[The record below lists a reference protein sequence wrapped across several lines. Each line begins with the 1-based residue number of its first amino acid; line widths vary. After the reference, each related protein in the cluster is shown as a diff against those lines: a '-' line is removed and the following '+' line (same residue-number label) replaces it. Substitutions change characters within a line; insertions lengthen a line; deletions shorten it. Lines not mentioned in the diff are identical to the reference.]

1 MIFKRLTKPKWEH
14 PNPKIRAEAAAEVSE
29 RTADGVIVL
38 DALLR
43 DSDPMVRRAAMKRIA
58 RLSLLRELMAED
70 PELNVREV
78 AANRYRH
85 LLAGGDQD
93 LRLEQ
98 RVAELGVVDNE
109 SVLAHVARRGRE
121 SDVRL
126 AAVERLSAASL
137 LVEVAMHDTSSR
149 VRLAAVA
156 RIRDTESLQALAAQG
171 RDHDRQVRKMA
182 QEALADI
189 HRRREAEAR
198 DRAERDGLI
207 AELRA
212 VVDGGRNDESEAH
225 RARIENRW
233 RHLGSTD
240 FSDYVERF
248 NALIEQFDALPMQ
261 AEPQV
266 SAKPVPAPTG
276 VEPEQVVRAVE
287 SLRSEFAGDAQAAMG
302 RLEELGSRLA
312 DAESHW
318 AAAEKAAE
326 ERLQA
331 RYEEAHHEVERFL
344 ACADTLRR
352 AESTIEAALTAVSGA
367 HDDPEALARTRR
379 RLEALLTEVD
389 WDLDLAH
396 PPILDRA
403 YAALDEV
410 RREREALLA
419 DREQR
424 LEDLERLIESCDQR
438 IEEGLLRPAQKMLR
452 RIRKNGE
459 AIPGVLPRRVER
471 HVRRLAARI
480 GELRDWQGFAT
491 LPKREELCVA
501 MESLAEMEL
510 EPPEKAAQIKALQE
524 SWKELGPSDSAD
536 AQALWHRFSDAADRA
551 FEPCRAYYAEQEKVR
566 DANLRRR
573 RELCDQ
579 LDEFLARADLHALE
593 TGAIQRIRDQA
604 RQEWREASP
613 VDQRAGNKLGARFKR
628 LTERLNVEVEVR
640 FDTAAERRQALIR
653 RVEAAA
659 DSEDLHQAIEEAK
672 EAQAQWKDAGWLPR
686 GRDQKLYRQ
695 FRKACDRVFARRDE
709 IREHRQQ
716 ERQQAVGEVETLL
729 NRARGIVDMIDG
741 DLAGAERQF
750 REVEQ
755 TLREFRGLPKGV
767 ERDASRAL
775 GEIREALH
783 RKRNELR
790 AEQEAEAARTRARA
804 MELIDGMERVAL
816 RAEASQT
823 AGVDAMTD
831 EWEAFTAQ
839 HGEHGMAAR
848 WERAQAAATG
858 ERPYTEDELAANA
871 ETRRQVVVRL
881 EILAGLESP
890 EKDAALRMELQVARL
905 TEGIQAGERK
915 DRSSEA
921 RELVGQWVETG
932 PAGTQADPEWA
943 ARFEAASKVLF
954 G

>member
-29 RTADGVIVL
+29 GTEDGVIVL
-38 DALLR
+38 DALMR
-43 DSDPMVRRAAMKRIA
+43 DSDPTVRRAAVKRIS

-98 RVAELGVVDNE
+98 RLAELGALDDE

-121 SDVRL
+121 PDVRL

-149 VRLAAVA
+149 VRLTAVA
-156 RIRDTESLQALAAQG
+156 RIRDPEALNALAAQG
-171 RDHDRQVRKMA
+171 RDHDRQVRKIA
-182 QEALADI
+182 QEALAEI
-189 HRRREAEAR
+189 HRQREAEAR
-198 DRAERDGLI
+198 DLAERDGLI
-207 AELRA
+207 AELKA
-212 VVDGGRNDESEAH
+212 VVESGRSDESEAH

-233 RHLGSTD
+233 RHLGATD
-240 FSDYVERF
+240 SSNYLERF

-261 AEPQV
+261 AEPKV
-266 SAKPVPAPTG
+266 PAKPERAPAG
-276 VEPEQVVRAVE
+276 VGPEHVVQAVE
-287 SLRSEFAGDAQAAMG
+287 TLRSELTGDTQAAMA
-302 RLEELGSRLA
+302 RLDELGNRLA
-312 DAESHW
+312 EAESHW
-318 AAAEKAAE
+318 ETAEKAAE

-331 RYEEAHHEVERFL
+331 RYEEAHHELKRFL
-344 ACADTLRR
+344 TCADVLRH
-352 AESTIEAALTAVSGA
+352 AEGAIEAALTAVGAA

-396 PPILDRA
+396 PPVLDRA

-419 DREQR
+419 DRERR
-424 LEDLERLIESCDQR
+424 LEELERMIESCDHR

-452 RIRKNGE
+452 RVRKSAD
-459 AIPGVLPRRVER
+459 AIPGILPKRMER
-471 HVRRLAARI
+471 HIRRLAARVA
-480 GELRDWQGFAT
+480 ELRDWQGFAT
-491 LPKREELCVA
+491 LPKREELCAA
-501 MESLAEMEL
+501 MESLAETEL

-524 SWKELGPSDSAD
+524 SWKELGPSDSPD
-536 AQALWHRFSDAADRA
+536 AQALWHRFSEAADRA

-573 RELCDQ
+573 REICDQ
-579 LDEFLARADLHALE
+579 LDEFLGRADLHALE

-628 LTERLNVEVEVR
+628 LTERLNAEVEAR
-640 FDTAAERRQALIR
+640 FDTAAERRLALIR

-659 DSEDLHQAIEEAK
+659 DAEDLHHAIEEAK

-709 IREHRQQ
+709 AREHRQQ

-729 NRARGIVDMIDG
+729 NRARELVDMAAG
-741 DLAGAERQF
+741 DLSGAERQF
-750 REVEQ
+750 RELEQ
-755 TLREFRGLPKGV
+755 ALREFRGLPKGV
-767 ERDASRAL
+767 ERDVGRAL
-775 GEIREALH
+775 SEVRENLQ
-783 RKRNELR
+783 RRRGELR
-790 AEQEAEAARTRARA
+790 AEREAEAARARARGIELVEGLERLA
-804 MELIDGMERVAL
+804 MQ
-816 RAEASQT
+816 AET
-823 AGVDAMTD
+823 APADSVDAMND
-831 EWEAFTAQ
+831 EWETFTAE
-839 HGEHGMAAR
+839 HGEQGMTAR
-848 WERAQAAATG
+848 WERARAAATG

-871 ETRRQVVVRL
+871 ETRRQVMVRL

-890 EKDAALRMELQVARL
+890 EKDSGLRMELQVARL
-905 TEGIQAGERK
+905 AEGIQAGERK
-915 DRSSEA
+915 DPVSEA
-921 RELVGQWVETG
+921 RELVGQWAKTG
-932 PAGTQADPEWA
+932 PAGAQADPDWA
-943 ARFEAASKVLF
+943 ARFEAARKVLF